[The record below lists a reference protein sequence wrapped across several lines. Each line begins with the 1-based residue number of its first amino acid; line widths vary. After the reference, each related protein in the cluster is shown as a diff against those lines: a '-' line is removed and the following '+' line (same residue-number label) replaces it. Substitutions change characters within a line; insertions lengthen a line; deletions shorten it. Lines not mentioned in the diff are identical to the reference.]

1 MAILFLCEVPLIF
14 RYTNQRMK
22 KLILPVVLFATTTAF
37 AQFEEGF
44 ESYTAG
50 DFICV
55 ESELFDPWPG
65 GTAGSEWDAPVS
77 DDYAS
82 EGVNSLKIEAAAVA
96 GGPMD
101 VIMNIG
107 KTEGNWSLDWDMYIP
122 EGHSAYFNV
131 QGTDVAGAGTNS
143 WQCNF
148 FAATDGSAIAD
159 GPWGMSDPTAVTL
172 SGWFN
177 VRYVVDL
184 DQGLFKMWIDGEEL
198 VQAAYDGNFSS
209 INFYALGDGQTIG
222 LYYVDNVTLAES
234 DVILVGVEDVVAV
247 PFGFAP
253 NPTTGSLNLSGVMEA
268 QDLVVLDLMG
278 REVARLAVEVG
289 QKSVAVDVPDGVY
302 LFGPENGQGL
312 RKLVVRR

>member
-1 MAILFLCEVPLIF
+1 
-14 RYTNQRMK
+14 MK
-22 KLILPVVLFATTTAF
+22 KLVLPVVLFATTSAF

-55 ESELFDPWPG
+55 ESDLFDPWPG
-65 GTAGSEWDAPVS
+65 GTAGSDWDAPVS
-77 DDYAS
+77 DEFAS
-82 EGVNSLKIEAAAVA
+82 EGVNSLKLEAQAVA

-101 VIMNIG
+101 VVMNIG

-122 EGHSAYFNV
+122 DGNSAYFNV
-131 QGTDVAGAGTNS
+131 QGTDVAGEGTNS

-148 FAATDGSAIAD
+148 FAASDGSAIAD
-159 GPWGMSDPTAVTL
+159 GPWGMSDPGFVPL
-172 SGWFN
+172 GGWFN
-177 VRYVVDL
+177 VRFVVDL
-184 DQGLFKMWIDGEEL
+184 DQGLFKLWIDEEEMF
-198 VQAAYDGNFSS
+198 QAVYDGNFSS

-234 DVILVGVEDVVAV
+234 DVELVGVEDMAVV

-253 NPTTGSLNLSGVMEA
+253 NPTNGTLNISGITTS

-278 REVARLAVEVG
+278 REVTRVPVEVG
-289 QKSVAVDVPDGVY
+289 QQSVSFDIPDGVY
-302 LFGPENGQGL
+302 LFGPANGASM
-312 RKLVVRR
+312 RKLVVRH

>member
-96 GGPMD
+96 GGPM
-101 VIMNIG
+101 V
-107 KTEGNWSLDWDMYIP
+107 
-122 EGHSAYFNV
+122 
-131 QGTDVAGAGTNS
+131 
-143 WQCNF
+143 
-148 FAATDGSAIAD
+148 
-159 GPWGMSDPTAVTL
+159 
-172 SGWFN
+172 
-177 VRYVVDL
+177 
-184 DQGLFKMWIDGEEL
+184 
-198 VQAAYDGNFSS
+198 
-209 INFYALGDGQTIG
+209 YA
-222 LYYVDNVTLAES
+222 
-234 DVILVGVEDVVAV
+234 
-247 PFGFAP
+247 
-253 NPTTGSLNLSGVMEA
+253 
-268 QDLVVLDLMG
+268 
-278 REVARLAVEVG
+278 
-289 QKSVAVDVPDGVY
+289 
-302 LFGPENGQGL
+302 
-312 RKLVVRR
+312 

>member
-1 MAILFLCEVPLIF
+1 
-14 RYTNQRMK
+14 MK
-22 KLILPVVLFATTTAF
+22 KLVLPVVLFATTSAF

-65 GTAGSEWDAPVS
+65 GTAGSDWDAPVS
-77 DDYAS
+77 DEYAS
-82 EGVNSLKIEAAAVA
+82 EGVNSLKLEAQAVA

-122 EGHSAYFNV
+122 DGNSAYFNV
-131 QGTDVAGAGTNS
+131 QGTDVAGEGTNS

-148 FAATDGSAIAD
+148 FAASDGSAIAD
-159 GPWGMSDPTAVTL
+159 GPWGMSDPGFVPL
-172 SGWFN
+172 GGWFN
-177 VRYVVDL
+177 IRFVVDL
-184 DQGLFKMWIDGEEL
+184 DQGLFKLWIDEEEM
-198 VQAAYDGNFSS
+198 VQAVYDGNFSS

-234 DVILVGVEDVVAV
+234 DVELVGVEDMAAV

-253 NPTTGSLNLSGVMEA
+253 NPTNGALNLSGITTA

-278 REVARLAVEVG
+278 REVTRVPVEVG
-289 QKSVAVDVPDGVY
+289 QQSVSFDIPDGVY
-302 LFGPENGQGL
+302 LFGPANGASL
-312 RKLVVRR
+312 RKLVVRH

>member
-1 MAILFLCEVPLIF
+1 
-14 RYTNQRMK
+14 MK
-22 KLILPVVLFATTTAF
+22 KLVLPVVLFATTSAF

-44 ESYTAG
+44 ESFTAG

-55 ESELFDPWPG
+55 ESDLFDPWPG
-65 GTAGSEWDAPVS
+65 GTAGSDWDAPVS
-77 DDYAS
+77 DEYAS
-82 EGVNSLKIEAAAVA
+82 EGVNSLKLEAQAVA

-122 EGHSAYFNV
+122 DGNSAYFNV
-131 QGTDVAGAGTNS
+131 QGTDVAGEGTNS

-148 FAATDGSAIAD
+148 FAASDGSAIAD
-159 GPWGMSDPTAVTL
+159 GPWGMSDPGFVPL
-172 SGWFN
+172 GGWFN
-177 VRYVVDL
+177 VRLVVDL
-184 DQGLFKMWIDGEEL
+184 DQGLFKLWIDEEEM
-198 VQAAYDGNFSS
+198 VQAVYDGNFSS

-234 DVILVGVEDVVAV
+234 DVELVGVEDMAVV

-253 NPTTGSLNLSGVMEA
+253 NPTNGTLNISGITTS

-278 REVARLAVEVG
+278 REVTRVPVEVG
-289 QKSVAVDVPDGVY
+289 QQSVSFDIPDGVY
-302 LFGPENGQGL
+302 LFGPANGASM
-312 RKLVVRR
+312 RKLVVRH

>member
-1 MAILFLCEVPLIF
+1 
-14 RYTNQRMK
+14 MK
-22 KLILPVVLFATTTAF
+22 KLVLPVVLFATTSAF

-55 ESELFDPWPG
+55 ESDLFDPWPG

-77 DDYAS
+77 DEFAS
-82 EGVNSLKIEAAAVA
+82 EGVNSLKLEAQAVA

-101 VIMNIG
+101 VVMNIG

-122 EGHSAYFNV
+122 DGNSAYFNV
-131 QGTDVAGAGTNS
+131 QGTDVAGEGTNS

-148 FAATDGSAIAD
+148 FAASDGSAIAD
-159 GPWGMSDPTAVTL
+159 GPWGMSDPGFVPL
-172 SGWFN
+172 GGWFN
-177 VRYVVDL
+177 VRFVVDL
-184 DQGLFKMWIDGEEL
+184 DQGLFKLWIDEEEMF
-198 VQAAYDGNFSS
+198 QAVYDGNFSS

-234 DVILVGVEDVVAV
+234 DVELVGVEDMAVV

-253 NPTTGSLNLSGVMEA
+253 NPTNGTLNISGITTS

-278 REVARLAVEVG
+278 REVTRVPVEVG
-289 QKSVAVDVPDGVY
+289 QQSVSFDIPDGVY
-302 LFGPENGQGL
+302 LFGPANGASM
-312 RKLVVRR
+312 RKLVVRH